1 MPFIGSDPNRR
12 AAHGERGARHLD
24 RRPVLPRRA
33 AIDHGRFSTDPV
45 ENLPRIARGQLPF
58 LVTAFAWTTA

>member
-33 AIDHGRFSTDPV
+33 AIDHGRFSTHPV
-45 ENLPRIARGQLPF
+45 ENLPRIGRSQLAYHAAEF
-58 LVTAFAWTTA
+58 AGVTA